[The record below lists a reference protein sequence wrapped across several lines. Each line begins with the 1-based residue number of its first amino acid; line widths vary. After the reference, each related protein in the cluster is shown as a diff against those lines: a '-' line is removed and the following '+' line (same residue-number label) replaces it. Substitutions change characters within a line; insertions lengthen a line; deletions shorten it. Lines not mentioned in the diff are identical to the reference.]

1 MVEAD
6 KLRAA
11 RRERAAQ
18 AAERRFDGVRD
29 VRALMRGAGP
39 SRSGRLALD
48 VLARR
53 ADVERARVARAERI
67 AQLNMWILTCW
78 NLLWLSLIWTSM

>member
-6 KLRAA
+6 KLRAV

-53 ADVERARVARAERI
+53 ADV
-67 AQLNMWILTCW
+67 
-78 NLLWLSLIWTSM
+78 